1 MAVVTKPLPFL
12 STMSFHPIRF
22 LRTWYRNLTE
32 RTEFKMK
39 YDNRNQ
45 PQAIK
50 PFLDSLDCK
59 YQIILPDFVLVES
72 STQTMTKLDKLL
84 FKPLLKQEGVNTPY
98 FMKLDKMTKGLF
110 TDIRYQ
116 PEYNF
121 EVYIVQST
129 DWASIQT
136 TLNILDKLHTD
147 NQHYFNHFMA
157 IYRELATTRTTL

>member
-1 MAVVTKPLPFL
+1 MTTVTKPLSSL
-12 STMSFHPIRF
+12 SSMSFHPIRF
-22 LRTWYRNLTE
+22 LRTWYSNLTE

-39 YDNRNQ
+39 YDERNQ

-59 YQIILPDFVLVES
+59 YRIILSDFVLVES
-72 STQTMTKLDKLL
+72 STETMAKLDKLL
-84 FKPLLKQEGVNTPY
+84 FKPLLKQKEVNTPY
-98 FMKLDKMTKGLF
+98 FIKLDKMTKGLF

-116 PEYNF
+116 DEYNF

-136 TLNILDKLHTD
+136 TLNILDKLHTN

-157 IYRELATTRTTL
+157 IYRELAATRTTL